1 VLSGNVITDD
11 RSSAVGFEGDRNTFR
26 NNRIQRA
33 AAAGVN
39 FRGRGNQITRNVVT
53 DIPAFAPGFG
63 IDFSGGD
70 DRIAGNQTS
79 RTLNQAIR
87 LNVFENETAST
98 AHRTTV
104 VGNVVRGAGTVGIAI
119 STDFE
124 GSGTIDGTFIS
135 GNAVIAAGAD
145 GIQVVSPGATLK
157 RTSSPAIPCMA
168 ARPWPG

>member
-39 FRGRGNQITRNVVT
+39 FRGRGIQITRNVVT

-70 DRIAGNQTS
+70 DRIAGNQIS
-79 RTLNQAIR
+79 RA
-87 LNVFENETAST
+87 
-98 AHRTTV
+98 
-104 VGNVVRGAGTVGIAI
+104 
-119 STDFE
+119 
-124 GSGTIDGTFIS
+124 
-135 GNAVIAAGAD
+135 
-145 GIQVVSPGATLK
+145 P
-157 RTSSPAIPCMA
+157 
-168 ARPWPG
+168 

>member
-1 VLSGNVITDD
+1 MLSGNVITDD

-26 NNRIQRA
+26 NNRSQRA

-39 FRGRGNQITRNVVT
+39 FRGRGNQITRNAVT

-70 DRIAGNQTS
+70 DRIAGNQIS